1 MKTNMTKGQKKFYY
15 DKAIRTYEREINNT
29 SGRIEGLKVI
39 AKEAIDNK
47 DLELLAKTK
56 KKIDVLIGDGII
68 MCEELERI
76 KSEYVKLFGVA
87 V

>member
-1 MKTNMTKGQKKFYY
+1 MKTEMTKGQMKFYY
-15 DKAIRTYEREINNT
+15 DKAMRTYERAINNT

-39 AKEAIDNK
+39 AREAADNQ
-47 DLELLAKTK
+47 DLETFAKTK
-56 KKIDVLIGDGII
+56 NKIDVLIGDGII

-76 KSEYVKLFGVA
+76 KSEYTKLFGVA